1 MAWKTASFLPLPTA
15 TRSCAIK
22 SRDCV
27 AWRPISKYS
36 RPSRH
41 ALELQIQELKTNAMV
56 SAACGSAELRY
67 EAKGVELRCLQPGSD
82 VVVMADP
89 DRLQQVLSNLLDNAL
104 RHTPEGFG
112 GCELRTHCSGG
123 HH

>member
-1 MAWKTASFLPLPTA
+1 MEDGVVPSSADSYAVMRHQVARLRRLATDLKVLTAVEA
-15 TRSCAIK
+15 
-22 SRDCV
+22 
-27 AWRPISKYS
+27 
-36 RPSRH
+36 H

-89 DRLQQVLSNLLDNAL
+89 IACSKCCP
-104 RHTPEGFG
+104 TSST
-112 GCELRTHCSGG
+112 THSAIPRRGSVM
-123 HH
+123 